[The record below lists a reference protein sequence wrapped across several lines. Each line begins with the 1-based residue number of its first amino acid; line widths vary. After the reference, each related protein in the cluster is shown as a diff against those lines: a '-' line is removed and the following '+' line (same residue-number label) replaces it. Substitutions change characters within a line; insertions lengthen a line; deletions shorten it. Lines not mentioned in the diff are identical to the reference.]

1 MHTHTGVTACRQ
13 DKSLML
19 IYIISNRLQP
29 HISDPHSSYNPQ
41 SNSSNLVVLIL
52 ISLSRPSQRH
62 QLAPRKPWY
71 LKRISDL
78 DESFDSKLIVSPI
91 RWIKKKERK
100 KERKNGGLGA
110 VEICLMMW
118 EQSFSPASSLMSAL
132 SAATTT
138 NTLSHYGLSAKIS
151 SWVWH
156 IFEKHKYLQ

>member
-1 MHTHTGVTACRQ
+1 
-13 DKSLML
+13 ML

-78 DESFDSKLIVSPI
+78 DESFDSKLIVLPI

-100 KERKNGGLGA
+100 KERKNERWLGSSWDLPNDVRA
-110 VEICLMMW
+110 VIFTSVLLNVRTLRGNHYKHIKPLW
-118 EQSFSPASSLMSAL
+118 
-132 SAATTT
+132 
-138 NTLSHYGLSAKIS
+138 TLSEDFLLGLAHFRKT
-151 SWVWH
+151 
-156 IFEKHKYLQ
+156 